1 MNTNAD
7 FKDKMSKHDFNRLA
21 PVEGQSRKPGSII
34 LFRFNT
40 RQSIIEII
48 KELHLFKNCNVCNKG
63 NNTPCAICSIF
74 PVFIYVSQMLLK
86 LLAKMRLELRRRKGD
101 TCHYLLIHI
110 KIAKETGCI
119 YHKKKKTCWKQNVSK
134 IFLSS
139 VL

>member
-21 PVEGQSRKPGSII
+21 PVEGKSRKPGSII

-48 KELHLFKNCNVCNKG
+48 KELHLFNVCNKG

-74 PVFIYVSQMLLK
+74 PVFIYVS
-86 LLAKMRLELRRRKGD
+86 
-101 TCHYLLIHI
+101 
-110 KIAKETGCI
+110 
-119 YHKKKKTCWKQNVSK
+119 
-134 IFLSS
+134 
-139 VL
+139 